1 MTLQRV
7 VQVDAFTDR
16 PFAGN
21 PAAVCVLEQPIDDA
35 LMASIAAEMNLAET
49 AFLQRLPGSEEW
61 SLRWF
66 TPEVEVDL
74 CGHATLASAHALW
87 ESGEAREDQRIRFHT
102 RSGILTAERRNGWIE
117 LDFPSLPSAPEPIPS
132 WLEAALGSAPVN
144 FERSRF
150 DLVVELADERAV
162 RELAPDLMRLAK
174 EPVRGFIITA
184 RASGE
189 YDFVS
194 RWFGPGAGVMEDPVT
209 GSAHSVLGPY
219 WQQRLG
225 KSEFTAFQASRRG
238 GVLRVGVDGDRVRL
252 SGQAVTTL
260 RGELI
265 VG

>member
-21 PAAVCVLEQPIDDA
+21 PAAVCVLEQPIADE
-35 LMASIAAEMNLAET
+35 LMAAIAAEMNLAET
-49 AFLQRLPGSEEW
+49 AFLQRLPGTEEW

-87 ESGEAREDQRIRFHT
+87 ESGKAREDQRIHFHT

-117 LDFPSLPSAPEPIPS
+117 LDFPALPSRPEPMPG
-132 WLEAALGSAPVN
+132 WLAGAIGAEPVA

-150 DLVVELADERAV
+150 DLVVEVADEATV
-162 RELAPDLMRLAK
+162 RNLRPNLARLGE
-174 EPVRGFIITA
+174 EPVRGFIVTA
-184 RASGE
+184 RGTGE
-189 YDFVS
+189 HDFVS
-194 RWFGPGAGVMEDPVT
+194 RFFGPAAGVMEDPVT

-219 WQQRLG
+219 WAERLG
-225 KSEFTAFQASRRG
+225 RTDFTAFQASRRG
-238 GVLRVGVDGDRVRL
+238 GVLRVSVRGDRVL
-252 SGQAVTTL
+252 LAGQAVTTL

-265 VG
+265 LA